1 MGSIPF
7 IENYSNF
14 MEYNFNMK
22 TYLNIIAHDSL
33 MNIHS
38 SHATFPPIKPM
49 LH

>member
-22 TYLNIIAHDSL
+22 TYLILLLTTH
-33 MNIHS
+33 
-38 SHATFPPIKPM
+38 
-49 LH
+49 